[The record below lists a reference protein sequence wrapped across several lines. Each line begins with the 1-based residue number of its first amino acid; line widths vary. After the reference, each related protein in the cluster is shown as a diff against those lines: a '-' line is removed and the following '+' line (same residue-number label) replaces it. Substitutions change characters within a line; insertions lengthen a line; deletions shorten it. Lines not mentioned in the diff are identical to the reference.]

1 MRRREFITLIGGAG
15 MAWPL
20 AARAQ
25 QADRVRRVGVLIGTG
40 EAEARARY
48 EPFREGLAQ
57 LGWTEP
63 RNIRFDYRWT
73 DNKPDRATAY
83 ARELIGLAPDVI
95 YAGPGPVVEAL
106 QRLTRTVPIVFTT
119 STDPV
124 AAGYVQSYAHPGG
137 NLTGFTQFEA
147 SIDSKYL
154 QLLKDVAPDVTRVGI
169 LRSEGLAQGRRDFA
183 TVEAAARS
191 FQVVPVDLL
200 HQRGMP
206 ADIERAINAFAREP
220 NSSLIVP
227 PNNFYAEYHALIVA
241 LAERHRL
248 PAVYFNRV
256 FVDAGGLMSY
266 GVDLTDNYRRAASYV
281 DRILKGSKPGDL
293 PVQAPTKFNLV
304 INLKTAMALGLTV
317 SNALQLLADE
327 VIE

>member
-1 MRRREFITLIGGAG
+1 MKRREFITLLGGAAA
-15 MAWPL
+15 AWPI
-20 AARAQ
+20 AVRAQ
-25 QADRVRRVGVLIGTG
+25 QADRVRRVGLLIGTS
-40 EAEARARY
+40 ESEARARY
-48 EPFREGLAQ
+48 EPFRDGLAQ
-57 LGWTEP
+57 LGWTEA

-73 DNKPDRATAY
+73 DNKPDRANAY
-83 ARELIGLAPDVI
+83 ARELIGLAPDCI
-95 YAGPGPVVEAL
+95 FASPGPVVEVL

-147 SIDSKYL
+147 SIDTKYL
-154 QLLKDVAPDVTRVGI
+154 QLLKEIAPDVTRVGI
-169 LRSEGLAQGRRDFA
+169 LRGVQLAQGRRDFA

-191 FQVVPVDLL
+191 FGVTPVDLF
-200 HQRGMP
+200 HQSGP
-206 ADIERAINAFAREP
+206 ADIERAINAFARES

-227 PNNFYAEYHALIVA
+227 PNNSYLEHHALIVA
-241 LAERHRL
+241 LAERHHL

-256 FVDAGGLMSY
+256 FADAGGLMSY
-266 GVDLTDNYRRAASYV
+266 GADLIDIYRRAASYV
-281 DRILKGSKPGDL
+281 DRIFKGAKPGDL

-304 INLKTAMALGLTV
+304 INLKTARALGLTV
-317 SNALQLLADE
+317 SNAMQLLADE